1 MNVCKPLI
9 VHKTQHA
16 INIVI
21 DGWANLS
28 WFLADGTRPNLK
40 KVQRIYRALPDASD
54 GAYSRDW
61 LRQGVGWRGKH
72 LEARVRRLI

>member
-21 DGWANLS
+21 DGCANLS
-28 WFLADGTRPNLK
+28 RFLIDGTRPNLNE
-40 KVQRIYRALPDASD
+40 VQRIYRALPDAGD
-54 GAYSRDW
+54 GEIGRAH
-61 LRQGVGWRGKH
+61 V
-72 LEARVRRLI
+72 